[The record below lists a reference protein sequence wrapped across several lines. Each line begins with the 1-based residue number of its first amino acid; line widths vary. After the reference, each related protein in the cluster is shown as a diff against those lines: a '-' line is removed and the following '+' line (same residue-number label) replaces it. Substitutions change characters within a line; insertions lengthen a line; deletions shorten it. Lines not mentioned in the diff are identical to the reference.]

1 MAMVFQNN
9 SSICVVGSF
18 SLDSIM
24 VPGRDKAFHN
34 LGGATTFTSFAV
46 KTLGESIAVVSRVGG
61 DFPEAYLWWLREEG
75 IDISAVKRYVQ
86 ESTTSF
92 ELCYSNNFS
101 ERLLKLTCK
110 GAPLDFDDLPCDL
123 SVKAIHVAPI
133 ADEINYEIM
142 EHLKSCCDFLSFD
155 PQGLLRRFDE
165 NGNVSLNLSQKMDKR
180 VLDLVNVCKVSL
192 DELFVLTGLSE
203 LDAAVKAVHD
213 VGVETVVV
221 TMGAKGSLL
230 SVEGVCYSVPACK
243 SSMVVDPTGAGD
255 VFIGAFLVE
264 YLRGEESLWCA
275 SMGSAAAS
283 MVVEG
288 LGSTFFGDR
297 QEILKRATFLYE
309 KELK

>member
-1 MAMVFQNN
+1 MVPQNN
-9 SSICVVGSF
+9 NSICVIGSF

-24 VPGRDKAFHN
+24 VSGRDKAFHN

-46 KTLGESIAVVSRVGG
+46 KTLGEPASVISRVGG
-61 DFPEAYLWWLREEG
+61 DFPEAYLWRLREEG
-75 IDISAVKRYVQ
+75 IDVSAVKRYPQ
-86 ESTTSF
+86 EFTTSF
-92 ELCYSNNFS
+92 ELSYNTDFS

-110 GAPLDFDDLPCDL
+110 GSPIGLDDIPYDL
-123 SVKAIHVAPI
+123 SAKAIHIAPI
-133 ADEINYEIM
+133 ADEISYETM

-155 PQGLLRRFDE
+155 PQGLLRCFDE
-165 NGNVSLNLSQKMDKR
+165 NGNVSLSLQRQVDKR
-180 VLDLVNVCKVSL
+180 FLSLVNVCKVSL

-203 LDAAVKAVHD
+203 LDAAVKAMHD
-213 VGVETVVV
+213 VGVETVIV

-230 SVEGVCYSVPACK
+230 SFEGICYSVPACK
-243 SSMVVDPTGAGD
+243 SSMIVDPTGAGD

-275 SMGSAAAS
+275 SIGSAAAS